1 MELYGLHDFII
12 RRRKTRGGVMSA
24 IQKPKKVTRLQKH
37 FVTDIIRTLDE
48 DLQNLDI
55 ASIER
60 LIIVMLGFEKNW
72 RVFQDYI
79 TGELNR

>member
-1 MELYGLHDFII
+1 
-12 RRRKTRGGVMSA
+12 MSA

-37 FVTDIIRTLDE
+37 FVADIIRTLDD

-55 ASIER
+55 ESIER

-79 TGELNR
+79 TGELNQ

>member
-1 MELYGLHDFII
+1 MQSI
-12 RRRKTRGGVMSA
+12 K
-24 IQKPKKVTRLQKH
+24 KPKKVTRLQKH
-37 FVTDIIRTLDE
+37 FVTDIIRTLDD

-79 TGELNR
+79 TGELNQ

>member
-1 MELYGLHDFII
+1 
-12 RRRKTRGGVMSA
+12 MSA
-24 IQKPKKVTRLQKH
+24 IQKTKQVTRLQKH
-37 FVTDIIRTLDE
+37 FVTDIIRTLDD

>member
-1 MELYGLHDFII
+1 MAI
-12 RRRKTRGGVMSA
+12 KT
-24 IQKPKKVTRLQKH
+24 KVTRLQKH
-37 FVTDIIRTLDE
+37 FVTDIIRTLDD

-79 TGELNR
+79 TGELNQ

>member
-1 MELYGLHDFII
+1 
-12 RRRKTRGGVMSA
+12 MSA

-37 FVTDIIRTLDE
+37 FITDIIRTLDE

-79 TGELNR
+79 TGELNQ

>member
-1 MELYGLHDFII
+1 
-12 RRRKTRGGVMSA
+12 MSA

-72 RVFQDYI
+72 RILQDYI
-79 TGELNR
+79 TGELNQ

>member
-1 MELYGLHDFII
+1 MQL
-12 RRRKTRGGVMSA
+12 

-37 FVTDIIRTLDE
+37 FITDIIRTLDD

-55 ASIER
+55 ESIEN

-79 TGELNR
+79 TGELNQNG

>member
-1 MELYGLHDFII
+1 MQ
-12 RRRKTRGGVMSA
+12 S

-37 FVTDIIRTLDE
+37 FITDIIRTLDA

-55 ASIER
+55 ESIER

-72 RVFQDYI
+72 RILQDYI

>member
-1 MELYGLHDFII
+1 MQ
-12 RRRKTRGGVMSA
+12 S

-37 FVTDIIRTLDE
+37 FITDIIRTLDE

-72 RVFQDYI
+72 RILQDYI
-79 TGELNR
+79 TGELNQNG

>member
-1 MELYGLHDFII
+1 
-12 RRRKTRGGVMSA
+12 MSA
-24 IQKPKKVTRLQKH
+24 IQKQKKVTRLQKH
-37 FVTDIIRTLDE
+37 FIADIIRTLDD

-55 ASIER
+55 ESIEN

-79 TGELNR
+79 TGELNQ

>member
-1 MELYGLHDFII
+1 MQ
-12 RRRKTRGGVMSA
+12 S

-37 FVTDIIRTLDE
+37 FITDIIKTLDA

-72 RVFQDYI
+72 RILQDYI
-79 TGELNR
+79 TGELNQNG

>member
-1 MELYGLHDFII
+1 
-12 RRRKTRGGVMSA
+12 MSA

-79 TGELNR
+79 TGELNQNG

>member
-1 MELYGLHDFII
+1 
-12 RRRKTRGGVMSA
+12 MSA

-37 FVTDIIRTLDE
+37 FVSDIIRTLDD

-79 TGELNR
+79 TGELNQ

>member
-1 MELYGLHDFII
+1 
-12 RRRKTRGGVMSA
+12 MSA

-37 FVTDIIRTLDE
+37 FIVDIIRTLDD

-72 RVFQDYI
+72 RILQDYI
-79 TGELNR
+79 TGELNQNG

>member
-1 MELYGLHDFII
+1 
-12 RRRKTRGGVMSA
+12 MSA
-24 IQKPKKVTRLQKH
+24 IQKPKKVTRLQEH

-72 RVFQDYI
+72 RILQDYI
-79 TGELNR
+79 TGELNQ

>member
-1 MELYGLHDFII
+1 
-12 RRRKTRGGVMSA
+12 MSA

-37 FVTDIIRTLDE
+37 FVTDIIRTLDD
-48 DLQNLDI
+48 DLQNLGI

-79 TGELNR
+79 TGELNQ

>member
-1 MELYGLHDFII
+1 
-12 RRRKTRGGVMSA
+12 MSA

-37 FVTDIIRTLDE
+37 FVSDIIRTLDD

-79 TGELNR
+79 TGELNEY

>member
-1 MELYGLHDFII
+1 MQSIH
-12 RRRKTRGGVMSA
+12 
-24 IQKPKKVTRLQKH
+24 KPKKVTRLQKH
-37 FVTDIIRTLDE
+37 FVTDIIRTLDQ

-79 TGELNR
+79 TGELNQ

>member
-1 MELYGLHDFII
+1 
-12 RRRKTRGGVMSA
+12 MSA

-37 FVTDIIRTLDE
+37 FITDIIRTLDE

-72 RVFQDYI
+72 RILQDYI
-79 TGELNR
+79 TGELNQNG

>member
-1 MELYGLHDFII
+1 
-12 RRRKTRGGVMSA
+12 MSA

-37 FVTDIIRTLDE
+37 FITDIIRTLDD

-60 LIIVMLGFEKNW
+60 LIIVMPGFEKNW
-72 RVFQDYI
+72 RILQDYI
-79 TGELNR
+79 TGELNQ

>member
-1 MELYGLHDFII
+1 
-12 RRRKTRGGVMSA
+12 MSA
-24 IQKPKKVTRLQKH
+24 VQKPKKVTRLQKH
-37 FVTDIIRTLDE
+37 FVTDIIRTLDD

-79 TGELNR
+79 TGELNQ

>member
-1 MELYGLHDFII
+1 MQ
-12 RRRKTRGGVMSA
+12 S

-37 FVTDIIRTLDE
+37 FITDIIRTLDD

-72 RVFQDYI
+72 RVFQAYI

>member
-1 MELYGLHDFII
+1 
-12 RRRKTRGGVMSA
+12 MSA

-37 FVTDIIRTLDE
+37 FIADIIRTLDD

-55 ASIER
+55 ESIER

-79 TGELNR
+79 TGELNQ

>member
-1 MELYGLHDFII
+1 MQ
-12 RRRKTRGGVMSA
+12 S

-72 RVFQDYI
+72 RILQDYI
-79 TGELNR
+79 TGELNQNG

>member
-1 MELYGLHDFII
+1 M
-12 RRRKTRGGVMSA
+12 RA

-37 FVTDIIRTLDE
+37 FITDIIRTLDD

-79 TGELNR
+79 TGELNQ

>member
-1 MELYGLHDFII
+1 
-12 RRRKTRGGVMSA
+12 MSA

-72 RVFQDYI
+72 RILQDYI
-79 TGELNR
+79 TGELNQNG

>member
-1 MELYGLHDFII
+1 MAI
-12 RRRKTRGGVMSA
+12 KT
-24 IQKPKKVTRLQKH
+24 KVTRLQKH
-37 FVTDIIRTLDE
+37 FVTDIIRTLD
-48 DLQNLDI
+48 DDLIMTLQNLDI

-79 TGELNR
+79 TGELNQ

>member
-1 MELYGLHDFII
+1 MTT
-12 RRRKTRGGVMSA
+12 KT
-24 IQKPKKVTRLQKH
+24 KVTRLQKH
-37 FVTDIIRTLDE
+37 FVTDIIRTLDD

-55 ASIER
+55 ESIER

-79 TGELNR
+79 TGELNQ

>member
-1 MELYGLHDFII
+1 MELYVLHDFII
-12 RRRKTRGGVMSA
+12 RRRNKRGGVMSA

-37 FVTDIIRTLDE
+37 FITDIIRTLDD

-79 TGELNR
+79 TGELNQ

>member
-1 MELYGLHDFII
+1 
-12 RRRKTRGGVMSA
+12 MSA

-37 FVTDIIRTLDE
+37 FVTDIVRTLDD

-72 RVFQDYI
+72 RILQDYI
-79 TGELNR
+79 TGELNQNG

>member
-1 MELYGLHDFII
+1 
-12 RRRKTRGGVMSA
+12 MSA

-37 FVTDIIRTLDE
+37 FITDIVRTLDD

-79 TGELNR
+79 TGELNQ